1 MSCLHCKNQR
11 ICFVF
16 LSISEAQQRTGI
28 LEFSE
33 VAKSMAEKCTM
44 FDKEDQR
51 YVKRIYVQ

>member
-44 FDKEDQR
+44 FDKED
-51 YVKRIYVQ
+51 